1 MTLKLKKNNKSNQ
14 FINVLTV
21 YCFYFYTKHLS
32 NLLLTV
38 LTFFKLL
45 THENVNNCVINSYE
59 IYYLVII
66 FWHKTTKNKKIKN

>member
-14 FINVLTV
+14 FINYTNI
-21 YCFYFYTKHLS
+21 YCFYFYTKYLS

-45 THENVNNCVINSYE
+45 THENVIN
-59 IYYLVII
+59 
-66 FWHKTTKNKKIKN
+66 FN